1 MNFYIFQYLPPPP
14 ATPSVFVS
22 NALHCPKICRV
33 RHSKVIVLGMFTR
46 LNKENQRDHESHGK
60 YIINNS
66 EFINRL
72 WTLDFFVDWVI
83 PLSMSMIFQLWKN
96 IKGGHFYLAVEC
108 ERIDK
113 ELSGFE
119 GCRHFE
125 GFTRISF
132 QRGVSSVTYTVWAGA
147 IVSLRSK
154 YTKLCTN
161 CTWYTKCA
169 KLYSVH
175 ELKCTIY
182 IACVANTQN
191 YTQIAHTYTQN
202 VQLNIACVG
211 NTHTPLTMNSMRPS
225 IV

>member
-46 LNKENQRDHESHGK
+46 LNKENQRDEFHGK

-96 IKGGHFYLAVEC
+96 IIRGHFYLAVEC

-161 CTWYTKCA
+161 CTWYTKC
-169 KLYSVH
+169 
-175 ELKCTIY
+175 TIY

-202 VQLNIACVG
+202 VQFINIACVG